1 MPDGTSKTRLVIID
15 DHPIV
20 REGLKAFLEL
30 QSFEVVGEAGDAVSG
45 LERVSETQP
54 ELVLLDVQ
62 LPGENGL
69 RLLPKLLSLESPPKV
84 LMLTSFLEEDYL
96 REALRLGASGFLVKH
111 SGPDRLADALRA
123 ALRGE
128 LPLDPEATRMLARP
142 FDDPL
147 KELTLREREVL
158 EHLAQGMSNKR
169 IATSLDIAEKTVKV
183 HVSSILA
190 KLGVRDRVQA
200 ALYAR
205 ERKQ

>member
-1 MPDGTSKTRLVIID
+1 MAETSKTRLVIVD
-15 DHPIV
+15 DHPVV

-30 QSFEVVGEAGDAVSG
+30 QFEVAGEAGDAVSG
-45 LERVSETQP
+45 LELVRKTQP

-69 RLLPKLLSLESPPKV
+69 RLLPKLLNLDPPPKV
-84 LMLTSFLEEDYL
+84 LVLTSFLEEDYL

-111 SGPDRLADALRA
+111 SAPDRLADALRA

-128 LPLDPEATRMLARP
+128 LPLDPEAVRMLAQP

-147 KELTLREREVL
+147 GSLTFREREVL
-158 EHLAQGMSNKR
+158 GHLAEGVSNKR
-169 IATSLDIAEKTVKV
+169 IASVLGIAEKTVKV

-190 KLGVRDRVQA
+190 KLNVKDRVQA

-205 ERKQ
+205 ERRL

>member
-1 MPDGTSKTRLVIID
+1 MADPAKTRLVIVD

-30 QSFEVVGEAGDAVSG
+30 QFEVVGEAGETSSALDLV
-45 LERVSETQP
+45 RETQP

-69 RLLPKLLSLESPPKV
+69 RLLPRLLSLEPPPKV
-84 LMLTSFLEEDYL
+84 LMLTSFLEEDYV

-128 LPLDPEATRMLARP
+128 IPLDPEATRMLARP

-147 KELTLREREVL
+147 EELTLREREVL
-158 EHLAQGMSNKR
+158 EHLAEGMSNKR

-183 HVSSILA
+183 HVSSVLA
-190 KLGVRDRVQA
+190 KLGVKDRVQA

-205 ERKQ
+205 GRRL

>member
-1 MPDGTSKTRLVIID
+1 MPNDAPKTRLVIID
-15 DHPIV
+15 DHPVV

-30 QSFEVVGEAGDAVSG
+30 QDFEVVGEAGDAGSG
-45 LERVSETQP
+45 LELVNKTQP
-54 ELVLLDVQ
+54 KLVLLDVQ

-69 RLLPKLLSLESPPKV
+69 RLLPRLLSLESPPKV

-128 LPLDPEATRMLARP
+128 LPLDPEATRMLAQP

-147 KELTLREREVL
+147 EELTRREREVL
-158 EHLAQGMSNKR
+158 EHLAEGVSNKR
-169 IATSLDIAEKTVKV
+169 IATALDIAEKTVKV

-190 KLGVRDRVQA
+190 KLGVKDRVQA

-205 ERKQ
+205 GRRL